1 MNDYLIFGA
10 SGLTGNHFLEKV
22 KEAGASYHLFVRNNF
37 VDEKDTNQTIFNLDN
52 IRELPLS
59 KNLVI
64 CLGYPLTFKELVKM
78 DKKTKLSFREVDYDL
93 VVRIAKKAKDI
104 GIDNIGIVSAVGSN
118 KNSFNYYL
126 NTKAKMEEQILELG
140 FKKTIFVRPGHLLG
154 PRDASRTDNWVKLI
168 ESLGKIYGPFL
179 IGPLK
184 KYRNIEAREVAKE
197 LFHAVNNDNYSSN
210 HIVEVNEG

>member
-78 DKKTKLSFREVDYDL
+78 DKKTKLSFKEVDYDL

-168 ESLGKIYGPFL
+168 ESLGKIYGPL
-179 IGPLK
+179 LVGPLK

-197 LFHAVNNDNYSSN
+197 LFHAVNNDNSSSN

>member
-168 ESLGKIYGPFL
+168 ESLGKIYGPL
-179 IGPLK
+179 LVGPLK
-184 KYRNIEAREVAKE
+184 KYKNIEAREVAKE

>member
-78 DKKTKLSFREVDYDL
+78 DKKTKLSFKEVDYDL

-197 LFHAVNNDNYSSN
+197 LFHAFNNDNSSSN

>member
-37 VDEKDTNQTIFNLDN
+37 VDEKDTNQTIFNLDD

-78 DKKTKLSFREVDYDL
+78 DKKTKLSFKEVDYDL

-168 ESLGKIYGPFL
+168 ESLGKIYGPL
-179 IGPLK
+179 LVGPLK

>member
-78 DKKTKLSFREVDYDL
+78 DKKTKLSFKEVDYDL

>member
-52 IRELPLS
+52 ICELPLS

-104 GIDNIGIVSAVGSN
+104 GIDNIGIVSAAGSN

-168 ESLGKIYGPFL
+168 EFLGKIYGPL
-179 IGPLK
+179 LVGPLK

-197 LFHAVNNDNYSSN
+197 LFHAVNNENYSSN

>member
-78 DKKTKLSFREVDYDL
+78 DKKTKLSFKEVDYDL

-168 ESLGKIYGPFL
+168 ESLGKIYGPL
-179 IGPLK
+179 LVGPLK

>member
-78 DKKTKLSFREVDYDL
+78 DKKTKLSFKEVDYDL

-154 PRDASRTDNWVKLI
+154 PRDASRIDNWVKLI